1 MTRILLRVAVLG
13 VILALFL
20 VVFAYAELLVWP
32 AQHRAAMA
40 DTIPSCGGRVVAEGV
55 TYKFTD
61 PDAGDVV
68 VVHAARNPDG
78 TITPDADAT
87 DLDLVLRVAGEP
99 NDEVVGRDGAVFVN
113 NVKIDDIRT
122 APFPLVKLG
131 GDQYF
136 LLGDNRTAA
145 LDSRTLGPVLRDAI
159 YARALLVVWPLR
171 DFGLL
176 HSPDVTPG
184 TTSTPSPGPSVCN

>member
-1 MTRILLRVAVLG
+1 MIRLLLRLAVFGVVVALLVVVLG
-13 VILALFL
+13 
-20 VVFAYAELLVWP
+20 YAELLVWP
-32 AQHRAAMA
+32 AQHRGAMA
-40 DTIPSCGGRVVAEGV
+40 ETIPSCGGRVVAEGI

-78 TITPDADAT
+78 TVIPDEDAT
-87 DLDLVLRVAGEP
+87 ELDLVLRVAAEP

-113 NVKIDDIRT
+113 GVKFDEIT
-122 APFPLVKLG
+122 TPPFPSVKLG

-136 LLGDNRTAA
+136 VLGDNRTAS
-145 LDSRTLGPVLRDAI
+145 LDSRTFGPVLRDAI

-171 DFGLL
+171 DIGLL
-176 HSPDVTPG
+176 GDRQTGAPPG
-184 TTSTPSPGPSVCN
+184 ASACS